1 MILTNGYGT
10 TTMAACKTSFSGTDQ
25 TFTHIPKISYDYF
38 DWSNK
43 YHDNRDYMT
52 ISDGEG

>member
-1 MILTNGYGT
+1 
-10 TTMAACKTSFSGTDQ
+10 MAACKTSFSGTDQ

-52 ISDGEG
+52 ISDGEN